1 VAQFAN
7 IDQPLDCHKNDRSED
22 HVGKNF

>member
-1 VAQFAN
+1 VSQFAK

>member
-7 IDQPLDCHKNDRSED
+7 IDQLLDCHKNDRSED